1 MTYEKLLEQAY
12 KKVKQVDSS
21 SGRFEIPKV
30 QGHFE
35 GRKTILTNFSQIA
48 SHLRRKPEHLQ
59 KFILKEL
66 AASGHVEG
74 ERFRGRQKISLPNE
88 SRAKSGG
95 DRLVLNLKVPSAKI
109 NQKVEQ
115 YVKEFVLCK
124 ECGKPDT
131 ELTKQDRLTF
141 IHCLA
146 CGAKHSVR
154 SKI

>member
-1 MTYEKLLEQAY
+1 MTEYEKLLNEAY
-12 KKVKQVDSS
+12 EKVKQINVSS
-21 SGRFEIPKV
+21 NRFEIPKI

-35 GRKTILTNFSQIA
+35 GRKTILTNFFQIA
-48 SHLRRKPEHLQ
+48 SHIRRNPEHFQ

-66 AASGHVEG
+66 AASGQRE
-74 ERFRGRQKISLPNE
+74 
-88 SRAKSGG
+88 G
-95 DRLVLNLKVPSAKI
+95 DRLVLNTKVPSSKI
-109 NQKVEQ
+109 IQKIEQ

-131 ELTKQDRLTF
+131 ELKKEDRLTF
-141 IHCLA
+141 IKCLA